1 MDHTLELVSMNLR
14 AIAMLPEDR
23 RKSAIDRL
31 ATILERQDEDLE
43 TELLALGG
51 IMQRHITENGTHQ
64 GATSVEDERRR
75 FIQEIEAGL
84 EDAAAGRVMS
94 TQELKDWFKRKRGL
108 HL

>member
-1 MDHTLELVSMNLR
+1 
-14 AIAMLPEDR
+14 LPEDR

-43 TELLALGG
+43 TELVAFGG
-51 IMQRHITENGTHQ
+51 VVQRHVAENGTHQ
-64 GATSVEDERRR
+64 GAASVDDERRR
-75 FIQEIEAGL
+75 FVQEIEAGL

-108 HL
+108 QL

>member
-31 ATILERQDEDLE
+31 AMILERQDEGLE
-43 TELLALGG
+43 AELVAFGG
-51 IMQRHITENGTHQ
+51 VVQRHLTENGTHQ

-75 FIQEIEAGL
+75 FVKEIEAGL

-108 HL
+108 QL